1 MILLQETKR
10 YRAETEEEA
19 TSIIQKA
26 KDEQGRGG
34 YEVKKSGYTQ
44 KTKKEKGVI
53 SEVYYWVDITYV
65 YPQEI

>member
-65 YPQEI
+65 YPQE

>member
-1 MILLQETKR
+1 MVLLQETKR
-10 YRAETEEEA
+10 FRAETEEEA

-65 YPQEI
+65 YPQE

>member
-1 MILLQETKR
+1 MVLLQETKR

-53 SEVYYWVDITYV
+53 SEIYYWVDITYV
-65 YPQEI
+65 YPQE

>member
-1 MILLQETKR
+1 MVLLQETKR
-10 YRAETEEEA
+10 FRAETEEEA

-26 KDEQGRGG
+26 KDEQGRGE

-65 YPQEI
+65 YPQE

>member
-1 MILLQETKR
+1 MVLLQETKR
-10 YRAETEEEA
+10 FRAETEEEA

-26 KDEQGRGG
+26 KDEQGRGE

-65 YPQEI
+65 YHQE

>member
-10 YRAETEEEA
+10 FRAETEEEA

-26 KDEQGRGG
+26 KDEQGRGE

-65 YPQEI
+65 YPQE

>member
-1 MILLQETKR
+1 MVLLQETKR
-10 YRAETEEEA
+10 FRAETEEEA
-19 TSIIQKA
+19 NSIIQKA
-26 KDEQGRGG
+26 KDEQGRGE

-65 YPQEI
+65 YPQE

>member
-10 YRAETEEEA
+10 FRAETEEEA

-53 SEVYYWVDITYV
+53 SEIYYWVDITYV
-65 YPQEI
+65 YPQE

>member
-1 MILLQETKR
+1 MVLLQETKR
-10 YRAETEEEA
+10 FRAETEEEA

-26 KDEQGRGG
+26 KDEQGHGG

-65 YPQEI
+65 YPQE

>member
-1 MILLQETKR
+1 MVLLQETKR
-10 YRAETEEEA
+10 FRAETEEEA

-26 KDEQGRGG
+26 KDEQGRGE

-53 SEVYYWVDITYV
+53 SEVYYWVDITYI
-65 YPQEI
+65 YPQE

>member
-1 MILLQETKR
+1 MVLLQETKR

-65 YPQEI
+65 YPQE

>member
-1 MILLQETKR
+1 MVLLQETKR
-10 YRAETEEEA
+10 FRTETEEEA

-44 KTKKEKGVI
+44 KTKKEKGII

-65 YPQEI
+65 YPQE

>member
-10 YRAETEEEA
+10 FRAETEEEA

-26 KDEQGRGG
+26 KDEQGRGR

-65 YPQEI
+65 YPQE

>member
-1 MILLQETKR
+1 MVLLQETKR
-10 YRAETEEEA
+10 FRAETEEEA
-19 TSIIQKA
+19 TSIIQEA

-65 YPQEI
+65 YPQE

>member
-53 SEVYYWVDITYV
+53 TEVYYWVDITYV

>member
-10 YRAETEEEA
+10 FRAETEEEA

-65 YPQEI
+65 YPQE